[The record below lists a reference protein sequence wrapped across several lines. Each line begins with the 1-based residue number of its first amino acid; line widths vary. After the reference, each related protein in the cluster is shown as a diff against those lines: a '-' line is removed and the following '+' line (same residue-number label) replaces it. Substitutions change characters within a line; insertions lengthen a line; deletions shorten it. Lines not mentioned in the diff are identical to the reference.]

1 MTKKVQSNLST
12 KLTVRTPRN
21 VPARAVSWPDNPF
34 QVLVMMMTKMTV
46 IMMVKYKKNV
56 GGESFSTVLCVARL
70 EMVGALLGQYQFT
83 GRAVHTCTSRVIG
96 ISKIYSEKK
105 SHIAH
110 YHSIKS

>member
-1 MTKKVQSNLST
+1 
-12 KLTVRTPRN
+12 
-21 VPARAVSWPDNPF
+21 
-34 QVLVMMMTKMTV
+34 MMMTKMTV

-96 ISKIYSEKK
+96 ISKIYSEKSLT
-105 SHIAH
+105 SHIIIQ
-110 YHSIKS
+110 SKEPKNKVLTQ